1 MISDHTVNDCLW
13 SVYIQAYIIIFKLS
27 SRVHVREHAH
37 ACSPSAY
44 ELYLT
49 PKDIYIPHE
58 MSCILQLKHVLQC
71 IVYMSLIAD
80 LCLQSDDIVMET
92 FYHKSGQIYTC
103 VYQGGQ
109 RFYMDSWETQ
119 VMTSLTLAKPVGD

>member
-1 MISDHTVNDCLW
+1 
-13 SVYIQAYIIIFKLS
+13 
-27 SRVHVREHAH
+27 
-37 ACSPSAY
+37 
-44 ELYLT
+44 
-49 PKDIYIPHE
+49 

-119 VMTSLTLAKPVGD
+119 VTMTSTACVSLLSSGQLGTCSVLQGKCQVTDGRSLDIS